1 MQAIAYY
8 LLQVMICSLLLM
20 GYYWLFL
27 RNERFHRYNRFYLL
41 SVAVLCWVIP
51 LVRIQ
56 LQVPDED
63 TGDVYRLMT
72 VVADQQTYWET
83 TVQSASFHLGWEEI
97 VWIVYAVVTSLLML
111 GLFRAI
117 LKIRLLLNKH
127 ACRKIKD
134 VYIIMTQVQGTPFSF
149 FKYIF
154 WHTDIDLR
162 SDDGQRMLEHEL
174 THVREWHSVDKLLIQ
189 LLLVFGWINPILWLI
204 KKELEMIHEFIAD
217 QKAVRDGDTAAL
229 ASMLLTAIYPQQ
241 RTLLTHSFFFSPI
254 KRRILMLTKNNH
266 PRFSYFR
273 RVVVLPIAF
282 VIATLFAFRTESST
296 GHVALSKTYT
306 VILDAGH
313 GGEDPGAKGADAV
326 SEAKITL
333 AIVKKIEALNTNP
346 SIRFVLTRSQNEF
359 VPLQKR
365 VQLANEVSADL
376 ILSVHVDNLPGKSTP
391 TNDVYITK
399 LSNHPAYAE
408 SKFIGSALV
417 SKLQAKGMNA
427 DLKTRT
433 ANGIYV
439 LDAPK
444 APAAIVMAGN
454 IASEKQVEA
463 MRSELYRS
471 DLAEAIL
478 EVIEKYLQQK
488 EQLKKNESIVSRVTE
503 VEYTDEY
510 GLKKTLK
517 GGGRIMVHG
526 HPIFS
531 LNDFS
536 YVKTLIDSITNNGK
550 YKLDYSVDGQKVDKN
565 AFFAT
570 KPADI
575 RYAVFLPL
583 SFQGLQNTKSDSWGK
598 VDLITIRNSSRN
610 NPKNKYSVQ
619 DIQIESI
626 ENVKDK
632 PTVYVDGKKMDNVEA
647 LNSIDPNEI
656 AMVKVLKGDNAVKK
670 YGALA
675 KERGV
680 IEVMTK
686 GKQVIEVI
694 PSDPVGVKDFQKRNP
709 QIKQVYWKHSPLRMI
724 VALKDGTEESYDLTS
739 EASKNRAVKKYGK
752 LPMPAPP
759 PPPAPPVAKEQ
770 AKPDEGYDKVFT
782 KTQVPASFPGGFKA
796 WQEYLTKNL
805 DVDVPV
811 KNGAPPGKYNV
822 TLRFLVDEQGGL
834 SNIVAENDPGYGTAA
849 EAVNLI
855 KKGPNWVPAK
865 QNGKD
870 VKYLMKQSITFF
882 VPED

>member
-8 LLQVMICSLLLM
+8 LLQVMICSVLLM

-41 SVAVLCWVIP
+41 SIAVLCWVIP

-97 VWIVYAVVTSLLML
+97 VWIVYTVVTSLLML

-127 ACRKIKD
+127 ACRKIQD

-217 QKAVRDGDTAAL
+217 QKAVQDGDTAAL

-296 GHVALSKTYT
+296 GHVSLSKTYT

-326 SEAKITL
+326 SEAEITL

-391 TNDVYITK
+391 ANDVYITK

-408 SKFIGSALV
+408 SMFIGSVLV
-417 SKLQAKGMNA
+417 SKLQEKGMNA

-433 ANGIYV
+433 TKGIYV
-439 LDAPK
+439 LDAPTM
-444 APAAIVMAGN
+444 PAAIVMAGN
-454 IASEKQVEA
+454 MSSRNQVKQLESSTYQQEFAV
-463 MRSELYRS
+463 LI
-471 DLAEAIL
+471 LEAI
-478 EVIEKYLQQK
+478 ESYLQQK
-488 EQLKKNESIVSRVTE
+488 NAGIKAVVGEPLDITALKRDTIPTNKK
-503 VEYTDEY
+503 YTKAAVLEKSN
-510 GLKKTLK
+510 GLSP
-517 GGGRIMVHG
+517 MVY
-526 HPIFS
+526 
-531 LNDFS
+531 L
-536 YVKTLIDSITNNGK
+536 
-550 YKLDYSVDGQKVDKN
+550 
-565 AFFAT
+565 
-570 KPADI
+570 
-575 RYAVFLPL
+575 
-583 SFQGLQNTKSDSWGK
+583 
-598 VDLITIRNSSRN
+598 
-610 NPKNKYSVQ
+610 
-619 DIQIESI
+619 
-626 ENVKDK
+626 
-632 PTVYVDGKKMDNVEA
+632 DGKKIDNVEN
-647 LNSIDPNEI
+647 LNNINPDEI
-656 AMVKVLKGDNAVKK
+656 AMVNVLKGDKAVKK

-680 IEVMTK
+680 IEVITK

-694 PSDPVGVKDFQKRNP
+694 PSDPAGVKDFQKRNS

-752 LPMPAPP
+752 LPVPAPP

-822 TLRFLVDEQGGL
+822 TLRFLVDEQGGI
-834 SNIVAENDPGYGTAA
+834 SNIEAENDPGYGTAA
-849 EAVNLI
+849 EAINLI

-870 VKYLMKQSITFF
+870 IRYLMKQSITFF

>member
-8 LLQVMICSLLLM
+8 LLQVIICSVLLM

-41 SVAVLCWVIP
+41 SVAVLCWIIP

-83 TVQSASFHLGWEEI
+83 SVQSASFHLGWEEI

-111 GLFRAI
+111 GIFRAVW
-117 LKIRLLLNKH
+117 KIRSLLRKH
-127 ACRKIKD
+127 ACRKIQD

-154 WHTDIDLR
+154 WHSDIDLR
-162 SDDGQRMLEHEL
+162 SEDGQRMLEHEL

-189 LLLVFGWINPILWLI
+189 VLLVFGWINPMLWLI

-217 QKAVRDGDTAAL
+217 QEAVRDGDTAAL
-229 ASMLLTAIYPQQ
+229 ASMLLAAIYPQQ

-254 KRRILMLTKNNH
+254 KRRILMLTKNTH

-296 GHVALSKTYT
+296 GHVSLSKTYT

-313 GGEDPGAKGADAV
+313 GGEDPGAKSADAV
-326 SEAKITL
+326 SEAEITL

-346 SIRFVLTRSQNEF
+346 SIRFVLTRSNNEF

-365 VQLANEVSADL
+365 VQIANEVSADL
-376 ILSVHVDNLPGKSTP
+376 LLSVHVDKLPGKSTP
-391 TNDVYITK
+391 VNDVYITK
-399 LSNHPAYAE
+399 LSKHPAYAE
-408 SKFIGSALV
+408 SMFIGSVLV
-417 SKLQAKGMNA
+417 SKLQEKGMNA

-433 ANGIYV
+433 TKGIYV
-439 LDAPK
+439 LDAPTM
-444 APAAIVMAGN
+444 PAAIVMAGN
-454 IASEKQVEA
+454 MSSRNQVKQLESSTYQQEFA
-463 MRSELYRS
+463 GLI
-471 DLAEAIL
+471 LEAI
-478 EVIEKYLQQK
+478 ESYLQQK
-488 EQLKKNESIVSRVTE
+488 NAGIKAVVGEPLDITALKKDTIPTN
-503 VEYTDEY
+503 
-510 GLKKTLK
+510 KK
-517 GGGRIMVHG
+517 
-526 HPIFS
+526 S
-531 LNDFS
+531 
-536 YVKTLIDSITNNGK
+536 
-550 YKLDYSVDGQKVDKN
+550 
-565 AFFAT
+565 T
-570 KPADI
+570 KPA
-575 RYAVFLPL
+575 VLEKSNGL
-583 SFQGLQNTKSDSWGK
+583 S
-598 VDLITIRNSSRN
+598 
-610 NPKNKYSVQ
+610 PM
-619 DIQIESI
+619 
-626 ENVKDK
+626 
-632 PTVYVDGKKMDNVEA
+632 VYLDGKKIDNVEN
-647 LNSIDPNEI
+647 LNNINPNEI
-656 AMVKVLKGDNAVKK
+656 AMVNVLKGDKAGKK

-675 KERGV
+675 KESGV
-680 IEVMTK
+680 VEVITK
-686 GKQVIEVI
+686 NKQTIEVI
-694 PSDPVGVKDFQKRNP
+694 PTGDPAGVKAFLKSNP

-752 LPMPAPP
+752 LPVPAPP
-759 PPPAPPVAKEQ
+759 PPPAPIVAKEQ
-770 AKPDEGYDKVFT
+770 EKPVEVYDRVFT
-782 KTQVPASFPGGFKA
+782 KTQVPASFPGGLKA

-805 DVDVPV
+805 DADVPV

-834 SNIVAENDPGYGTAA
+834 SNIEAESDPGYGTAA

-870 VKYLMKQSITFF
+870 VKYWMKQSITFF
-882 VPED
+882 VPEN

>member
-8 LLQVMICSLLLM
+8 LMQVMICSVLLM

-41 SVAVLCWVIP
+41 SIAVLCWVIP

-56 LQVPDED
+56 LQVPDKD

-72 VVADQQTYWET
+72 VVADQQNYWET

-97 VWIVYAVVTSLLML
+97 VWIVYTVVTSLLML

-117 LKIRLLLNKH
+117 FKIRLLLKKH
-127 ACRKIKD
+127 TCRKIQD

-162 SDDGQRMLEHEL
+162 SEDGQRMLEHEL

-282 VIATLFAFRTESST
+282 VIVTLFAFRTESST

-359 VPLQKR
+359 VPLKKR

-391 TNDVYITK
+391 ANDVYITK

-408 SKFIGSALV
+408 SMFIGSVLV
-417 SKLQAKGMNA
+417 SKLQEKGMNA

-433 ANGIYV
+433 TMGIYV

-454 IASEKQVEA
+454 MSSRNQAKQLESSTYQQEFA
-463 MRSELYRS
+463 GLI
-471 DLAEAIL
+471 LEAI
-478 EVIEKYLQQK
+478 ESYLQQK
-488 EQLKKNESIVSRVTE
+488 NAGIKAVVGEPLDMTAFKKDTIPTNKKNTKAAVLEKSN
-503 VEYTDEY
+503 
-510 GLKKTLK
+510 GLSP
-517 GGGRIMVHG
+517 MVY
-526 HPIFS
+526 
-531 LNDFS
+531 L
-536 YVKTLIDSITNNGK
+536 
-550 YKLDYSVDGQKVDKN
+550 
-565 AFFAT
+565 
-570 KPADI
+570 
-575 RYAVFLPL
+575 
-583 SFQGLQNTKSDSWGK
+583 
-598 VDLITIRNSSRN
+598 
-610 NPKNKYSVQ
+610 
-619 DIQIESI
+619 
-626 ENVKDK
+626 
-632 PTVYVDGKKMDNVEA
+632 DGKKIDNVEN
-647 LNSIDPNEI
+647 LNNINPNEI
-656 AMVKVLKGDNAVKK
+656 AMVNVLKGDKAVKK

-680 IEVMTK
+680 IEVITK

-694 PSDPVGVKDFQKRNP
+694 PSDPAGVKNFQKRNP

-759 PPPAPPVAKEQ
+759 PPPLPAPIVAKEQ
-770 AKPDEGYDKVFT
+770 DKPIEVYDRIFT
-782 KTQVPASFPGGFKA
+782 KVQEPASFPGGKEA
-796 WQEYLTKNL
+796 WQKYLERNL
-805 DVDVPV
+805 GFDVPV
-811 KNGAPPGKYNV
+811 KNGAPPGQYGV
-822 TLRFLVDEQGGL
+822 TVRFIVDEQGGI
-834 SNIVAENDPGYGTAA
+834 SNVEAENDPGYGTAA

-855 KKGPNWVPAK
+855 KKGPGWMPAK
-865 QNGKD
+865 QNGKN
-870 VKYLMKQSITFF
+870 VKYWMKQNITF
-882 VPED
+882 VVSED

>member
-8 LLQVMICSLLLM
+8 LLQVMICSVLLM

-41 SVAVLCWVIP
+41 SVAVLCWIIP

-83 TVQSASFHLGWEEI
+83 SVQSASFHLGWEEI
-97 VWIVYAVVTSLLML
+97 VWIVYAVVASLLML
-111 GLFRAI
+111 GIFRAVW
-117 LKIRLLLNKH
+117 KIRSLLRKH
-127 ACRKIKD
+127 ACRKIQD

-154 WHTDIDLR
+154 WHSDIDLR
-162 SDDGQRMLEHEL
+162 SEDGQRMLEHEL
-174 THVREWHSVDKLLIQ
+174 THVREWHSIDKLLIQ
-189 LLLVFGWINPILWLI
+189 ILLVFGWINPMLWLI

-217 QKAVRDGDTAAL
+217 QEAVRDGDAAAL

-254 KRRILMLTKNNH
+254 KRRIQMLTKSTH

-282 VIATLFAFRTESST
+282 VIATLFAFRTEGST
-296 GHVALSKTYT
+296 GHVSLSKTYT

-313 GGEDPGAKGADAV
+313 GGEDPGAKSADAV
-326 SEAKITL
+326 SEAEITL

-359 VPLQKR
+359 VSLQKR

-376 ILSVHVDNLPGKSTP
+376 ILSVHVDKLPGKSTP
-391 TNDVYITK
+391 VNDVYITK

-408 SKFIGSALV
+408 SMFIGSILV
-417 SKLQAKGMNA
+417 SKLQEKGMNT

-433 ANGIYV
+433 TKGIYV
-439 LDAPK
+439 LDAPTM
-444 APAAIVMAGN
+444 PAAIVMAGN
-454 IASEKQVEA
+454 MNSPYQMKQLTSSTNQQEIAV
-463 MRSELYRS
+463 LI
-471 DLAEAIL
+471 LEAI
-478 EVIEKYLQQK
+478 ETYLQQK
-488 EQLKKNESIVSRVTE
+488 NAGIKAVVGEPLDMTAFKKDTIPTN
-503 VEYTDEY
+503 
-510 GLKKTLK
+510 KK
-517 GGGRIMVHG
+517 
-526 HPIFS
+526 S
-531 LNDFS
+531 
-536 YVKTLIDSITNNGK
+536 
-550 YKLDYSVDGQKVDKN
+550 
-565 AFFAT
+565 T
-570 KPADI
+570 KS
-575 RYAVFLPL
+575 AVFEKSNGL
-583 SFQGLQNTKSDSWGK
+583 S
-598 VDLITIRNSSRN
+598 
-610 NPKNKYSVQ
+610 PM
-619 DIQIESI
+619 
-626 ENVKDK
+626 
-632 PTVYVDGKKMDNVEA
+632 VYLDGKKIDNVEN
-647 LNSIDPNEI
+647 LNSINPNEI
-656 AMVKVLKGDNAVKK
+656 AMVNVLKGDKAGKK

-680 IEVMTK
+680 VEVITK
-686 GKQVIEVI
+686 NKQTIEVI
-694 PSDPVGVKDFQKRNP
+694 PTGDPVGVKAFLKNNP

-752 LPMPAPP
+752 LPVPAPP
-759 PPPAPPVAKEQ
+759 PPPAPIVAKEQ
-770 AKPDEGYDKVFT
+770 EKPVEVYDRVFT

-855 KKGPNWVPAK
+855 KKGPGWMPAK
-865 QNGKD
+865 QNGKN
-870 VKYLMKQSITFF
+870 VKYWMKQNITF
-882 VPED
+882 VVSED